1 MPKRKNS
8 TDLSSLIK
16 KYKGLSVVNE
26 IESNLNKEPKTEI
39 SLQSLVPSDLFD
51 EKNYPKETLYPWNYG
66 KRG

>member
-26 IESNLNKEPKTEI
+26 IESNLNKESKTEI
-39 SLQSLVPSDLFD
+39 SLQSLGHSDLFD
-51 EKNYPKETLYPWNYG
+51 EQN
-66 KRG
+66 